1 MNILFLGDIVGRPG
15 RDTIAALLPGLI
27 EHYDSDLVIANGE
40 NAAGGK
46 GITPPILKELY
57 RYSIDVVTTGNHV
70 WGRREIIK
78 VIDKEERL
86 LRPANM
92 AAQAPGKGTTVIR
105 CGDYSVGVL
114 NLIGRVFMPPAECP
128 FQMAAEKVPL
138 LQKETPNIIVDFH
151 AEATSEMI
159 AMGRFLKGEVSA
171 VFGTHT
177 HVQTADEKIYDE
189 GTAYITDVG
198 MTGPYHSVIGLDPT
212 LVLDGFL
219 TGLPAKWRLASGEGL
234 LNGIFLQIDPQSGKA
249 LKIERIAKRW
259 DITRA

>member
-15 RDTIAALLPGLI
+15 RNTVAALLPGLI
-27 EHYDSDLVIANGE
+27 KRYNADLIIANGE

-57 RYSIDVVTTGNHV
+57 ENSIDVVTTGNHV

-92 AAQAPGKGTTVIR
+92 AAGAPGKGTTIVQ
-105 CGDYSVGVL
+105 CGDHSVGVL
-114 NLIGRVFMPPAECP
+114 NLIGRVFMPPADCP
-128 FQMAAEKVPL
+128 FQTAAQKIPL
-138 LQKETPNIIVDFH
+138 LQKVTPNIIVDFH
-151 AEATSEMI
+151 AEATSEKI
-159 AMGRFLKGEVSA
+159 AMGRFLKGRVSA

-189 GTAYITDVG
+189 GTAYITDAG
-198 MTGPYHSVIGLDPT
+198 MTGPYHSVIGLDPE

-219 TGLPAKWRLASGEGL
+219 TGLPTRWRLAAGEGL
-234 LNGIFLQIDPQSGKA
+234 LNGIYLQ
-249 LKIERIAKRW
+249 
-259 DITRA
+259 